1 MAAMAAKVAKVA
13 RVVRVDRGDGVP
25 VLLPHEVKESDH
37 DVDHTPGGF
46 RGVLVLDITM
56 FICSQCRIYR

>member
-37 DVDHTPGGF
+37 DVDHTPGGLSWIP
-46 RGVLVLDITM
+46 RARNCDVHLVPMQDL
-56 FICSQCRIYR
+56 